1 MHTHPRSTG
10 AESARSDASPASC
23 GSKALRHTTITN
35 DFKLSSVK
43 KAAYWL
49 PPHSAGAAV
58 MATDRQKRRGAA
70 AARQKAARSQKIA
83 KKRNILDRLGASTTT
98 KVVTVRGVG
107 PTVSAVEVRDLF
119 ASVGAVDR
127 VTSSL
132 GANTSS
138 TTYEIAFRTPS
149 KARAAVAEF
158 DGRALDGRPLRVAL
172 KGGAPAAARVVVDV
186 AAKAARTAK
195 PVVVD
200 LGGPRR
206 PKKGRATAVR
216 KAPKSK
222 KSPRRQS
229 PRRPASM
236 SRVDRGAA
244 GRLISAALR

>member
-1 MHTHPRSTG
+1 MRVQAQWAVNCYKKAWPQGTN
-10 AESARSDASPASC
+10 AASPARQARFEAAST
-23 GSKALRHTTITN
+23 GTP
-35 DFKLSSVK
+35 SVQ
-43 KAAYWL
+43 
-49 PPHSAGAAV
+49 
-58 MATDRQKRRGAA
+58 MATDRQKRAKAA
-70 AARQKAARSQKIA
+70 AARQKAARSQKVA

-138 TTYEIAFRTPS
+138 TTYEVAFRTPS

-172 KGGAPAAARVVVDV
+172 KGGAPAAAAARVVVDV
-186 AAKAARTAK
+186 AAKAARTARPK

-229 PRRPASM
+229 PRRPAPSN